1 MKNCFLLL
9 ITFIANKQIRLK
21 YALIVFGILFSSITH
36 GQSKTDAE
44 LYTIW
49 CDVTKPETER
59 LDAIYKRL
67 DIDSLSN
74 QEPEWWKKWDGEV
87 KEAIELAIKN
97 NKKGYLALFYV
108 MNMSA
113 CEGNT
118 ECMCINAKKAIES
131 AKVINTSKLP
141 IIFWAYYTLKFDC
154 KEDVKDELIIN
165 EFNKIKKALSN
176 KPSDLKIL
184 RDANFSLGEWFSLNE
199 KYPQALVYLLESLRL
214 SEELKTL
221 DFHYSRNYQTL
232 ANIHTQIGNYKE
244 AEKYID
250 KSLQICHSIKDTLQM
265 GSSYLGKSN
274 LMLKFKDEANA
285 QLYVDS
291 AMYVMKNVKHCEP
304 CYNIAKTLNAG
315 IKNLSKNYSEA
326 LTELK
331 EVEAFYNKEGGGQK
345 PDSRFYIEKART
357 YLGLKKYNNA
367 IQTINALKVSEQTY
381 NKDVS
386 DKYDILSN
394 AYEGV
399 GDNKNALKNY
409 RLHVQTE
416 DTLAKWR
423 NSSEVT
429 RLELENQF
437 KQKQLQSDLHF
448 QNQLNKQKS
457 TRNWLMFLGLSTL
470 LFALGLY
477 SRLRYTRKTQ
487 KLLQLK
493 NEIIEAEKE
502 KANTALNELQSTQA
516 QLIQSEKMASLGE
529 LTAGIAH
536 EIQNPLNFVNNFSE
550 LSVDLTKELKEEV
563 EKLEIPEKDK
573 AYVTEIIG
581 DLSQNQDKIN
591 LHGKRASS
599 IVKGMLEHSRISN
612 GQKETTDINAL
623 CDEYLRLAFHGLR
636 AKDKSFNASIETH
649 FDANLPKIKVIT
661 QDIGR
666 VLLNIINNAFY
677 AVSEKSKVESS
688 KSDVHY
694 EPKVT
699 IGTTSM
705 GNMVEIKITD
715 NGGGIPDHIKDKI
728 FQPFFTTKPTGQG
741 TGLGL
746 SLAFDIIK
754 AHGGELRVESLPAEG
769 NADHFG
775 KGGGSEFLIL
785 LPL

>member
-1 MKNCFLLL
+1 MKNCFLL
-9 ITFIANKQIRLK
+9 IIAFIANKLIRLK
-21 YALIVFGILFSSITH
+21 YALVVFGILFSSITH
-36 GQSKTDAE
+36 GQTKTDAE

-49 CDVTKPETER
+49 CDVTKPETVR
-59 LDAIYKRL
+59 LDAIYTRL
-67 DIDSLSN
+67 EVDSMLV
-74 QEPEWWKKWDGEV
+74 QEPDWWKKWSAEA

-108 MNMSA
+108 TNMSA

-118 ECMCINAKKAIES
+118 ECMCVNAKKTIES
-131 AKVINTSKLP
+131 AKFANASKLP

-154 KEDVKDELIIN
+154 KEDVKDEQIIN

-184 RDANFSLGEWFSLNE
+184 REANFNLGEWFSINE
-199 KYPQALVYLLESLRL
+199 KYPQALVYLLESQRL

-221 DFHYSRNYQTL
+221 DYQYSRNNQTL

-244 AEKYID
+244 AEKYIN
-250 KSLQICHSIKDTLQM
+250 KSLQICHSIKDTLQL

-274 LMLKFKDEANA
+274 LMLKLKDEANA

-291 AMYVMKNVKHCEP
+291 AMYVMKNVKHCAP

-315 IKNLSKNYSEA
+315 IKNLSKNYSGA
-326 LTELK
+326 LTELT
-331 EVEAFYNKEGGGQK
+331 EVEAFYNNEAGGGK
-345 PDSRFYIEKART
+345 PDSRFYIEKARA

-367 IQTINALKVSEQTY
+367 IQTINALKISEQTY

-394 AYEGV
+394 GYEGV

-437 KQKQLQSDLHF
+437 KQAQLQSDLHF

-457 TRNWLMFLGLSTL
+457 TRNWLMLLGLSTL

-502 KANTALNELQSTQA
+502 KANTALNELQSAQS

-550 LSVDLTKELKEEV
+550 LSVDLTNELKEEV
-563 EKLEIPEKDK
+563 EKLEI
-573 AYVTEIIG
+573 
-581 DLSQNQDKIN
+581 
-591 LHGKRASS
+591 
-599 IVKGMLEHSRISN
+599 
-612 GQKETTDINAL
+612 
-623 CDEYLRLAFHGLR
+623 
-636 AKDKSFNASIETH
+636 
-649 FDANLPKIKVIT
+649 
-661 QDIGR
+661 
-666 VLLNIINNAFY
+666 
-677 AVSEKSKVESS
+677 SEK
-688 KSDVHY
+688 
-694 EPKVT
+694 
-699 IGTTSM
+699 
-705 GNMVEIKITD
+705 
-715 NGGGIPDHIKDKI
+715 
-728 FQPFFTTKPTGQG
+728 TKHM
-741 TGLGL
+741 
-746 SLAFDIIK
+746 SL
-754 AHGGELRVESLPAEG
+754 E
-769 NADHFG
+769 
-775 KGGGSEFLIL
+775 
-785 LPL
+785 